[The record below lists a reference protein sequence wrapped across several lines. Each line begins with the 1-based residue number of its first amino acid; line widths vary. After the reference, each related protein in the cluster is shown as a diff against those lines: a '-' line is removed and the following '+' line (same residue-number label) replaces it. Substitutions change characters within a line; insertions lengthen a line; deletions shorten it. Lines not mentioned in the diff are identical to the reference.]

1 MGKRRS
7 NSLFTPARK
16 RRGGCFLILLL
27 FVAALTI
34 LLSLNALSNRYVRLE
49 ERAVTVLNLSKK
61 LEGFKILHLSDL
73 NGATLGQ
80 EHENLKKT
88 LGKESY
94 QAVVLTGDMVG
105 KSGRI
110 KPLLDL
116 LALFPKDI
124 PVFLVP
130 GDSDPKPLLDD
141 PHGTGEVKADYILQA
156 EQMGAIFLETPYKME
171 YNEQSIWFCPGEI
184 FTLDLDNGVFALE
197 ELIKTLNSQENP
209 YEAQTG
215 AQLRFAEHRL
225 SVMKASLE
233 AIAQMKTTDMIVAL
247 IHHPPDYEQLSELSM
262 RSQEQNLPS
271 PSLFLAGQFNNGQM
285 RLPGMGPIYIPKQ
298 ADGKG
303 GWFPGDA
310 GFTGLSIVKGYPVYI
325 SPGLGISS
333 YYLLPLRLFNRP
345 AATLVRLTSQMTR

>member
-1 MGKRRS
+1 MGRRRS
-7 NSLFTPARK
+7 NSLFMPARK
-16 RRGGCFLILLL
+16 RRGGCLLILLL
-27 FVAALTI
+27 LIAAFII

-49 ERAVTVLNLSKK
+49 ERPITVLNLPKK

-80 EHENLKKT
+80 GHENLKKA
-88 LGKESY
+88 LGKERY

-105 KSGRI
+105 KGGRV

-116 LALFPKDI
+116 LALFPKDV
-124 PVFLVP
+124 PVFLLP
-130 GDSDPKPLLDD
+130 GDSDPAPLIED

-156 EQMGAIFLETPYKME
+156 EQMGTIFLEAPYKLE
-171 YNEQSIWFCPGEI
+171 AGNQTIWFCPGET
-184 FTLDLDNGVFALE
+184 FTLDLKNAVFALE
-197 ELIKTLNSQENP
+197 ELIKSLSAQDNP

-215 AQLRFAEHRL
+215 AQLRYAKHRL
-225 SVMKASLE
+225 SVMQASLE
-233 AIAQMKTTDMIVAL
+233 AFSQMKTTDVIVAL
-247 IHHPPDYEQLSELSM
+247 NHHPPDYGQLSELSV

-271 PSLFLAGQFNNGQM
+271 PSLFLAGQFNNGQV
-285 RLPGMGPIYIPKQ
+285 RLPGLGPVYIPGQ
-298 ADGKG
+298 ADGRG
-303 GWFPGDA
+303 GWFPGDE

-345 AATLVRLTSQMTR
+345 AATLIQLTSKMTR